1 MNSSKEQ
8 RPPIRWGIL
17 GPGSIAHKFAVGLK
31 AIPEGELVAV
41 GSRNPQRAD
50 AFADQYGAP
59 NRHASYE
66 ALSTDPDIDAVYVA
80 TPHPFHKDHA
90 IRCLEAGKAVLCE
103 KPFTINAAEAESVVA
118 SARDNCVFLME
129 AMWTR
134 YLPIMVQVRQWLDA
148 GAIGEPL
155 MVNADFGFRAS
166 VNPTGRLFNP
176 ALGGG
181 ALLDIGIY
189 VVSFAAMVLGSQPAQ
204 IAAAAHLGET
214 GVDEQTGIV
223 LRYSS
228 GAIANLSC
236 AIRASTSHEAR
247 IVGSKG
253 TIAIDPSWWRGESAT
268 LKAGGR
274 KEHIELPLEGNGYN
288 YEAQEVARC
297 LAAGECE
304 SAVMS
309 LDETVA
315 LMRILDEIRA
325 QIGLKYPME

>member
-1 MNSSKEQ
+1 MTA
-8 RPPIRWGIL
+8 PIRWGIL
-17 GPGSIAHKFAVGLK
+17 GPGSIAHKFAVGLQ
-31 AIPEGELVAV
+31 AISEGELVAV
-41 GSRNPQRAD
+41 GSRDQQRAD
-50 AFADQYGAP
+50 AFADQYDAP

-66 ALSTDPDIDAVYVA
+66 ALSADPDIDAVYVA
-80 TPHPFHKDHA
+80 TPHPFHKDNS
-90 IRCLEAGKAVLCE
+90 ILCLEAGKAVLCE
-103 KPFTINAAEAESVVA
+103 KPFTINAAEAEAVVA
-118 SARDNCVFLME
+118 CARANGVFLME
-129 AMWTR
+129 AMWSR
-134 YLPIMVQVRQWLDA
+134 YLPIMVQVREWLDA

-155 MVNADFGFRAS
+155 MVSADFGFRAG
-166 VNPTGRLFNP
+166 VNPEGRLFNL

-204 IAAAAHLGET
+204 IAAAAHLGAT

-223 LRYSS
+223 LRYSG

-236 AIRASTSHEAR
+236 AVRASTSHEAR
-247 IVGSKG
+247 IVGSEG
-253 TIAIDPSWWRGESAT
+253 TIAIDPSWWKGEGVT
-268 LKAGGR
+268 LKAGDR
-274 KEHIELPLEGNGYN
+274 EERIELPLAGNGYN

-297 LAAGECE
+297 LDADLTE
-304 SAVMS
+304 SATMS

>member
-1 MNSSKEQ
+1 MTA
-8 RPPIRWGIL
+8 PIRWGIL
-17 GPGSIAHKFAVGLK
+17 GPGSIAHKFAVGLQ
-31 AIPEGELVAV
+31 ATSEGELVAV
-41 GSRNPQRAD
+41 GSRDQQRAD

-66 ALSTDPDIDAVYVA
+66 ALSADPDIDAVYVA
-80 TPHPFHKDHA
+80 TPHPFHKDNS
-90 IRCLEAGKAVLCE
+90 ILCLEAGKAVLCE
-103 KPFTINAAEAESVVA
+103 KPFTINAAEAEAVVA
-118 SARDNCVFLME
+118 CARANGVFLME
-129 AMWTR
+129 AMWSR

-155 MVNADFGFRAS
+155 MVSADFGFRAG
-166 VNPTGRLFNP
+166 VNPDGRLFNL

-189 VVSFAAMVLGSQPAQ
+189 VVSFAAMVLGAQPAQ

-223 LRYSS
+223 LRYSG

-247 IVGSKG
+247 IVGSEG
-253 TIAIDPSWWRGESAT
+253 TIVIDPSWWKGESAT
-268 LKAGGR
+268 LKAWGPCEER
-274 KEHIELPLEGNGYN
+274 IELPLAGNGYN

-297 LAAGECE
+297 LGEGLTE
-304 SAVMS
+304 SAVMP

>member
-1 MNSSKEQ
+1 MTQ
-8 RPPIRWGIL
+8 PIRWGIL
-17 GPGSIAHKFAVGLK
+17 GPGSIAHKFAVGLQ

-41 GSRNPQRAD
+41 GSRDPQRAD
-50 AFADQYGAP
+50 AFGDQYGAP

-80 TPHPFHKDHA
+80 TPHPFHQDHS

-103 KPFTINAAEAESVVA
+103 KPFTINAAEAKAVVA
-118 SARDNCVFLME
+118 CARARGVFLME

-134 YLPIMVQVRQWLDA
+134 CLPIMGQVRRWLDA
-148 GAIGEPL
+148 GAIGVPL
-155 MVNADFGFRAS
+155 MVSADFGFRAG
-166 VNPTGRLFNP
+166 VNPAGRLFNR

-189 VVSFAAMVLGSQPAQ
+189 VVSFAAMVLGAQPAQ
-204 IAAAAHLGET
+204 IAAAAHLGAT

-223 LRYSS
+223 LRYSG

-236 AIRASTSHEAR
+236 AIRAAIAREAY
-247 IVGSKG
+247 IVGSEG
-253 TIAIDPSWWRGESAT
+253 TIVIDPSWWKGESAT

-274 KEHIELPLEGNGYN
+274 EERVELPLAGNGYN
-288 YEAQEVARC
+288 YEAREVARC
-297 LAAGECE
+297 LGEGRTE
-304 SAVMS
+304 SAVMP

>member
-1 MNSSKEQ
+1 
-8 RPPIRWGIL
+8 
-17 GPGSIAHKFAVGLK
+17 
-31 AIPEGELVAV
+31 
-41 GSRNPQRAD
+41 
-50 AFADQYGAP
+50 
-59 NRHASYE
+59 
-66 ALSTDPDIDAVYVA
+66 VYVA
-80 TPHPFHKDHA
+80 TPHPFHKDNS
-90 IRCLEAGKAVLCE
+90 ILCLEAGKAVLCE
-103 KPFTINAAEAESVVA
+103 KPFTINAAEAEAVVA
-118 SARDNCVFLME
+118 CARANGTFLME
-129 AMWTR
+129 AMWSR
-134 YLPIMVQVRQWLDA
+134 YLPIMVQVRQWLDT

-155 MVNADFGFRAS
+155 MVSADFGFRAG
-166 VNPTGRLFNP
+166 VNPDGRLFNL

-247 IVGSKG
+247 IVGIEG
-253 TIAIDPSWWRGESAT
+253 TIVIDPSWWKGESAT
-268 LKAGGR
+268 LKAGER
-274 KEHIELPLEGNGYN
+274 EERIELPLAGNGYN

-297 LAAGECE
+297 LGEGLTE

>member
-1 MNSSKEQ
+1 MTA
-8 RPPIRWGIL
+8 PIRWGIL
-17 GPGSIAHKFAVGLK
+17 GPGSIAHKFAVGLQ
-31 AIPEGELVAV
+31 AISEAELVAV
-41 GSRNPQRAD
+41 GSRDQQRAD

-66 ALSTDPDIDAVYVA
+66 TLSADPDIDAVYVA
-80 TPHPFHKDHA
+80 TPHPFHKDNS
-90 IRCLEAGKAVLCE
+90 ILCLEAGKAVLCE
-103 KPFTINAAEAESVVA
+103 KPFTINAAEAEAVVA
-118 SARDNCVFLME
+118 CARANGVFLME
-129 AMWTR
+129 AMWSR

-148 GAIGEPL
+148 DAIGEPL
-155 MVNADFGFRAS
+155 MVSADFGFRAG
-166 VNPTGRLFNP
+166 VNPEGRLFNL

-223 LRYSS
+223 LRYSG

-247 IVGSKG
+247 IVGSEG
-253 TIAIDPSWWRGESAT
+253 TIVIDPSWWKGESAT
-268 LKAGGR
+268 LKAGDCEER
-274 KEHIELPLEGNGYN
+274 IELPLVGNGYN

-297 LAAGECE
+297 LGEGLTE
-304 SAVMS
+304 SAIMS

-315 LMRILDEIRA
+315 LMRLLDEIRA